1 MEIIKN
7 KRMIKPSM
15 VIVLIFSLVFMWSII
30 GASLPTGEI
39 STQLNQIEESIMK
52 DDWNQAKMSM
62 EDLKTI
68 YNSNKV
74 LVQGSNSNEVIS
86 TLDYIL
92 AELKN
97 SIDNEQDTALGYIRG
112 LKASLEY

>member
-1 MEIIKN
+1 MKNERII
-7 KRMIKPSM
+7 RPSM
-15 VIVLIFSLVFMWSII
+15 VIVLIFSLVFIWSLI
-30 GASLPTGEI
+30 GARLPTGEI
-39 STQLNQIEESIMK
+39 NAQLNQIEESIMK

-62 EDLKTI
+62 EALKTI

-97 SIDNEQDTALGYIRG
+97 SIDNEQDTALEYIRG
-112 LKASLEY
+112 LKACLEY

>member
-1 MEIIKN
+1 MKKERII
-7 KRMIKPSM
+7 RPSL
-15 VIVLIFSLVFMWSII
+15 VIVLIFSLVFMWIII
-30 GASLPTGEI
+30 GASLPTDEI
-39 STQLNQIEESIMK
+39 SVQLNQIEESIIRK
-52 DDWNQAKMSM
+52 DWEQAKISV
-62 EDLKTI
+62 EVLKTI

-97 SIDNEQDTALGYIRG
+97 SIDNEQDTALEYIRG